1 MKLRFSELEHNNR
14 ILFATIY
21 SEVIFQFYV
30 ADLCQTKLK
39 DKEAA
44 SSGLEAFQSMVKKTL
59 KNSCLV
65 KIQGMAI
72 DLAIYLHYYSKWYPS
87 TGK

>member
-1 MKLRFSELEHNNR
+1 MKLRFSQLEHNNR

-21 SEVIFQFYV
+21 SEVICQFYV

-59 KNSCLV
+59 RNSCLV

-72 DLAIYLHYYSKWYPS
+72 DLAIYMHYYSKWYPS